1 MLIDERKNQI
11 LMLVKEKRYVSVN
24 DLCKLVY
31 ASSATIRRDLA
42 FLSNAGLIQRVRGG
56 ASVLGNST
64 GETAAIVR
72 AQANIF
78 EKKRIANAAFRFLHN
93 GQSYFFDGSTTV
105 GELVPLL
112 SKLQNITVITNG
124 CENAVRLA
132 DIATCQSY
140 IAGGK
145 ISLKSAS
152 STGSDTLSSLENFSC
167 DATFFS
173 CRGFSLTAGPSEG
186 TIEQQRAKAAM
197 LRHSTKHVLLV
208 DHTKFDQTY
217 VGSVCSLAAINILI
231 TDEKPREEYT
241 KFFERNGIQLIVAE

>member
-112 SKLQNITVITNG
+112 SKLQDITVITNG

-145 ISLKSAS
+145 ISLKSALFTQTADASARSPFRIRAS
-152 STGSDTLSSLENFSC
+152 SGAASTPSFQRYIRVSIPSSE
-167 DATFFS
+167 A
-173 CRGFSLTAGPSEG
+173 
-186 TIEQQRAKAAM
+186 
-197 LRHSTKHVLLV
+197 V
-208 DHTKFDQTY
+208 
-217 VGSVCSLAAINILI
+217 
-231 TDEKPREEYT
+231 
-241 KFFERNGIQLIVAE
+241 

>member
-11 LMLVKEKRYVSVN
+11 LMLVKEKTYVSVN
-24 DLCKLVY
+24 DLCELVY

-42 FLSNAGLIQRVRGG
+42 FLSKAGLIQRVRGG

-112 SKLQNITVITNG
+112 SKLQDTTVITNG

-132 DIATCQSY
+132 DI
-140 IAGGK
+140 
-145 ISLKSAS
+145 
-152 STGSDTLSSLENFSC
+152 
-167 DATFFS
+167 
-173 CRGFSLTAGPSEG
+173 PSWNS
-186 TIEQQRAKAAM
+186 R
-197 LRHSTKHVLLV
+197 
-208 DHTKFDQTY
+208 
-217 VGSVCSLAAINILI
+217 C
-231 TDEKPREEYT
+231 
-241 KFFERNGIQLIVAE
+241 